1 VKKQIVLSVLISA
14 LIAGALMTVVMG
26 CMSTSYPT
34 SFPDSSPAGSPAS
47 TPVSYDVIYTYK
59 TPDDLAETIQTMCD
73 YLEDQDGYFL
83 GDERRGEFWTSNIDG
98 IYRVTGD
105 IVTVS
110 FDITNYEEY
119 LSVSG
124 GKEFSFSFDKPRDM
138 RQALQSVRSG
148 ISDHKGTFNGN
159 EQQGSFSASG
169 ITGSYTVTN
178 MVNVIITDKP
188 LLIPNSMIEKEEK
201 KWFEKM

>member
-1 VKKQIVLSVLISA
+1 MLL
-14 LIAGALMTVVMG
+14 AGALMTVVMG
-26 CMSTSYPT
+26 CMSTSYPA
-34 SFPDSSPAGSPAS
+34 SFPDSSPASS
-47 TPVSYDVIYTYK
+47 PVSYDVIYTYK
-59 TPDDLAETIQTMCD
+59 TPDDLVETIQTIRD

-119 LSVSG
+119 LSASG

-138 RQALQSVRSG
+138 SQALQSVRSG

-169 ITGSYTVTN
+169 ITGSYNVTN
-178 MVNVIITDKP
+178 MVNVIITEKP
-188 LLIPNSMIEKEEK
+188 LLIPNLMIEKEVK

>member
-1 VKKQIVLSVLISA
+1 MKKQIIYRILIFTI
-14 LIAGALMTVVMG
+14 LAGALMTVVMG
-26 CMSTSYPT
+26 CMSTSYPVIL
-34 SFPDSSPAGSPAS
+34 PDSSLAS
-47 TPVSYDVIYTYK
+47 SPVSYDVIYTYR
-59 TPDDLAETIQTMCD
+59 TPEDLAETIQTIRD
-73 YLEDQDGYFL
+73 YLEDQDGYL
-83 GDERRGEFWTSNIDG
+83 SGNERRGEFWTSNVDG

-119 LSVSG
+119 LSASG
-124 GKEFSFSFDKPRDM
+124 GKEFSFSFAKPRDM
-138 RQALQSVRSG
+138 SQALQSVRSG

-178 MVNVIITDKP
+178 MVNITITDKP
-188 LLIPNSMIEKEEK
+188 LLIPNSMIEKEVK